1 MRLLFLFILSTRTK
15 FFPLKYLII
24 VMPFIK
30 ILMSL
35 YGSYYCSYVFSI
47 VAHFSFNNNMIALV
61 CIILVSI
68 VVDKFNFNLINN
80 IIFVITFDVQIT
92 IVVQLVS

>member
-1 MRLLFLFILSTRTK
+1 MVLT
-15 FFPLKYLII
+15 
-24 VMPFIK
+24 
-30 ILMSL
+30 
-35 YGSYYCSYVFSI
+35 SYHCSYVFSI
-47 VAHFSFNNNMIALV
+47 VAHFSFNNNMIAIV

-68 VVDKFNFNLINN
+68 VVDKINFNLINN